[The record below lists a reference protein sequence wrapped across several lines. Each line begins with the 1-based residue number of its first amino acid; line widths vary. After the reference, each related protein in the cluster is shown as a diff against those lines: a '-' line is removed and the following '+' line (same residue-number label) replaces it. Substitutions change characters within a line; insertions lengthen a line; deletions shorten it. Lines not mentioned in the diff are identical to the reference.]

1 MTLDVRFWTKYCVIF
16 RSYDASFMNELALFG
31 GKPVRKEPF
40 PVWPRVTVG
49 QKEQLLDTLESVN
62 WGIGSDA
69 IKTFE
74 ERFAEFQDAKYCIA
88 TSSGTNALWVALK
101 AGGVT
106 TGDEVIIPAYTFI
119 ATASAVL
126 MANAV
131 PVFVDIDPD
140 TFNIDPT
147 LIGKVITERT
157 KAIMPVHIAGN
168 PADMERINDI
178 AKKHNITVIEDAA
191 QAHGAEWGSVKVGAL
206 ATGGIFSFQSSKN
219 MSAGEGG
226 AIISNDDTFMD
237 ACFAYYNCG
246 RQRGGDW
253 YEHQIVGGNHRIN
266 AMAASLLLPQI
277 QSVEDDM
284 DVRDNNRRKLDL
296 ALSSEGLVTTGSY
309 DKATRVANHLYLLRY
324 RAEHFNDVPREK
336 FFDAMRAEGVS
347 TYAGYKPLYREKVFN
362 GKNDDFPWLND
373 VDYAATSCPMT
384 ELIADHQSVW
394 LTQNHL
400 LGNDR
405 DIQDIVD
412 AFEKVTTAL
421 KQRPKLFI

>member
-1 MTLDVRFWTKYCVIF
+1 M
-16 RSYDASFMNELALFG
+16 SELAIFG

-40 PVWPRVTVG
+40 PLWPRVTAG
-49 QKEQLLDTLESVN
+49 QKEQLLNTLESDSL
-62 WGIGSDA
+62 GIGSDS
-69 IKTFE
+69 IKAFE
-74 ERFAEFQDAKYCIA
+74 DQFAEFHDAKYCIA

-101 AGGVT
+101 AGGVSA
-106 TGDEVIIPAYTFI
+106 GDEVIIPPYTFI

-140 TFNIDPT
+140 TFNIDPI
-147 LIGKVITERT
+147 LIEKAITDRT

-168 PADMERINDI
+168 PADMDRIIDI

-191 QAHGAEWGSVKVGAL
+191 QAHGAEWGGVKVGAL
-206 ATGGIFSFQSSKN
+206 AAGGIFSFQSSKN
-219 MSAGEGG
+219 MNSGEGG
-226 AIISNDDTFMD
+226 AIISNDDSFMD

-246 RQRGGDW
+246 RQRGGEW
-253 YEHQIVGGNHRIN
+253 YDHQIMGGNHRIN
-266 AMAASLLLPQI
+266 AMAASLLLPQL

-284 DVRDNNRRKLDL
+284 AVRDINRKKLDL
-296 ALSSEGLVTTGSY
+296 ALGSEGLVTIGSY

-324 RAEHFNDVPREK
+324 KADYFNDVPREK
-336 FFDAMRAEGVS
+336 FFEAMRAEGVY

-362 GKNDDFPWLND
+362 GKDDDFPWLND
-373 VDYAATSCPMT
+373 IDYAATSCAVT
-384 ELIADHQSVW
+384 ELIADYQSVW

-405 DIQDIVD
+405 DTQDIID
-412 AFEKVTTAL
+412 AFQKVTTAL
-421 KQRPKLFI
+421 KQTPELFN

>member
-1 MTLDVRFWTKYCVIF
+1 M
-16 RSYDASFMNELALFG
+16 SELAIFG

-40 PVWPRVTVG
+40 PLWPRVTAG
-49 QKEQLLDTLESVN
+49 QKEQLLNTLESDSL
-62 WGIGSDA
+62 GIGSDA
-69 IKTFE
+69 IKAFE
-74 ERFAEFQDAKYCIA
+74 DQFAEFHDAKYCIA

-101 AGGVT
+101 AGGVSA
-106 TGDEVIIPAYTFI
+106 GDEVIIPPYTFI

-140 TFNIDPT
+140 TFNIDPI
-147 LIGKVITERT
+147 LIEKAITDRT

-168 PADMERINDI
+168 PADMDRINDI

-191 QAHGAEWGSVKVGAL
+191 QAHGAEWGGVKVGAL
-206 ATGGIFSFQSSKN
+206 AAGGIFSFQSSKN
-219 MSAGEGG
+219 MNSGEGG
-226 AIISNDDTFMD
+226 AIISNDDSFMD

-246 RQRGGDW
+246 RQRGGEW
-253 YEHQIVGGNHRIN
+253 YDHQIMGGNHRIN
-266 AMAASLLLPQI
+266 AMAASLLLPQL

-284 DVRDNNRRKLDL
+284 AVRDINRKKLDR
-296 ALSSEGLVTTGSY
+296 ALGSEGLVTIGSY

-324 RAEHFNDVPREK
+324 KADYFNDVPREK
-336 FFDAMRAEGVS
+336 FFEAMRAEGVY

-362 GKNDDFPWLND
+362 GKDDDFPWLND
-373 VDYAATSCPMT
+373 IDYAATSCAVT
-384 ELIADHQSVW
+384 ELIADYQSVW

-405 DIQDIVD
+405 DTQDIID

-421 KQRPKLFI
+421 KQTPELFN

>member
-1 MTLDVRFWTKYCVIF
+1 M
-16 RSYDASFMNELALFG
+16 SELAIFG

-40 PVWPRVTVG
+40 PLWPRVTAG
-49 QKEQLLDTLESVN
+49 QKEQLLNTLESDSL
-62 WGIGSDA
+62 GIGSDS
-69 IKTFE
+69 IKAFE
-74 ERFAEFQDAKYCIA
+74 DQFAEFHDAKYCIA

-101 AGGVT
+101 AGGVSA
-106 TGDEVIIPAYTFI
+106 GDEVIIPPYTFI

-140 TFNIDPT
+140 TFNIDPI
-147 LIGKVITERT
+147 LIEKAITDRT

-168 PADMERINDI
+168 PADMDRINDI

-191 QAHGAEWGSVKVGAL
+191 QAHGAEWGGVKVGAL
-206 ATGGIFSFQSSKN
+206 AAGGIFSFQSSKN
-219 MSAGEGG
+219 MNSGEGG
-226 AIISNDDTFMD
+226 AIISNDDSFMD

-246 RQRGGDW
+246 RQRGGEW
-253 YEHQIVGGNHRIN
+253 YDHQIMGGNHRIN
-266 AMAASLLLPQI
+266 AMAASLLLPQL

-284 DVRDNNRRKLDL
+284 AVRDINRKKLDL
-296 ALSSEGLVTTGSY
+296 ALGSEGLVTIGSY

-324 RAEHFNDVPREK
+324 KADYFNDVPREK
-336 FFDAMRAEGVS
+336 FFEAMRAEGVY

-362 GKNDDFPWLND
+362 GKDDDFPWLND
-373 VDYAATSCPMT
+373 IDYAATSCAVT
-384 ELIADHQSVW
+384 ELIADYQSVW

-405 DIQDIVD
+405 DTQDIID
-412 AFEKVTTAL
+412 AFQKVTTAL
-421 KQRPKLFI
+421 KLTPELFN